1 MLMALTVTLTGNIR
15 FLLTLSLATGFL
27 VNGHVSFIPFLFV
40 LFVLGYVVTF
50 CLQGVGIGSLSQQL
64 IAREN
69 NYKVIFSFLLVVFF
83 FTPVIILTITDFPG
97 PFYDYMK
104 FGGGHSANTALDSLR
119 YISVY
124 WGGFYAQFVS
134 GVFFLVLFC
143 TSYDKNKLNNV
154 YYGSIVI
161 VLVTICLFLYVKY
174 GVDMLDEV
182 YIGEYYYAVPAF
194 LACLCILAFIHS
206 SRERAFFVV
215 GLFFSAI
222 CAVIIVV
229 QVLKPTTYQS
239 IYNDRVGLEIYQ
251 KLEVVRSD
259 SRIVLDLSV
268 DQHWG
273 YLWSAILGAE
283 VVAARKGE
291 NLFCLNKGW
300 HISFTK
306 QAKCSAE
313 EVKNNDRYLVK
324 YLKSAEADT
333 SPGSFSTQLLQFKK
347 SERPEIVGHG
357 MIEVSKEPDIFGQY
371 LLNSGWS
378 SLESQF
384 VWSVGPEAVILL
396 PVGKGFTGAATLD
409 VAAFLPIPGTHQNI
423 QISHGDAPTIRH
435 ELTTDN
441 PRQLVT
447 FPIKNADRDVIDI
460 RIAITTPKSPKELGL
475 SDDPREIGIALYGI
489 EVEAEP

>member
-1 MLMALTVTLTGNIR
+1 
-15 FLLTLSLATGFL
+15 
-27 VNGHVSFIPFLFV
+27 
-40 LFVLGYVVTF
+40 
-50 CLQGVGIGSLSQQL
+50 
-64 IAREN
+64 
-69 NYKVIFSFLLVVFF
+69 
-83 FTPVIILTITDFPG
+83 
-97 PFYDYMK
+97 
-104 FGGGHSANTALDSLR
+104 
-119 YISVY
+119 
-124 WGGFYAQFVS
+124 
-134 GVFFLVLFC
+134 
-143 TSYDKNKLNNV
+143 
-154 YYGSIVI
+154 
-161 VLVTICLFLYVKY
+161 
-174 GVDMLDEV
+174 MLDEV

-333 SPGSFSTQLLQFKK
+333 SPGSFSTRG
-347 SERPEIVGHG
+347 SWDDR
-357 MIEVSKEPDIFGQY
+357 
-371 LLNSGWS
+371 
-378 SLESQF
+378 SLE
-384 VWSVGPEAVILL
+384 G
-396 PVGKGFTGAATLD
+396 TG
-409 VAAFLPIPGTHQNI
+409 H
-423 QISHGDAPTIRH
+423 IRAIFA
-435 ELTTDN
+435 EF
-441 PRQLVT
+441 RLV
-447 FPIKNADRDVIDI
+447 FI
-460 RIAITTPKSPKELGL
+460 RIAVCLECWTGGGDIVACWQGFHRCSN
-475 SDDPREIGIALYGI
+475 A
-489 EVEAEP
+489 